1 MKIADLVRFQE
12 SGFLGTILE
21 ISKDFGEYA
30 VVWIHDDV
38 VFANP
43 VHMSLKML
51 RRTSEMISESR

>member
-1 MKIADLVRFQE
+1 VKTVDLVKFHE

-38 VFANP
+38 LFENP
-43 VHMSLKML
+43 THMSLKML